1 MTTPIPQLSPYTQLS
16 EKRILVAGA
25 GVTGVAVAKAL
36 QLRGAEVELADEKVR
51 ELAGFTV
58 SSPNEISMQDFD
70 ALMVSPG
77 WREDHPLVLAAREHG
92 RDILNEV
99 DFAFSLKSEY
109 APAQKWLALTGT
121 NGKTTTVEMVAHILS
136 VAGLNA
142 RACGN
147 VGTTVIES
155 VMAPEKFDYLVLE
168 LSSFQLHW
176 LQDAQFIAS
185 AILNIA
191 DDHIDW
197 HGSFDAYAKDKV
209 SILDTSTTAILNGDD
224 GEVVGRT
231 SHWLGRKVFYSLD
244 TPGPGELGVVE
255 ELLVDRAFVADVQEA
270 ALIAELTEV
279 VPTVPHHISNALA
292 AAGLA
297 SSIGVSREL
306 IREALKSFRPGKHRI
321 EEVAD
326 HKGIKWIDDSK
337 ATNPHAAAASIL
349 ANFSV
354 IWIAGGLAKGAQM
367 EPLINRTWTRLKAAI
382 LIGEDRE
389 LIAQALRERAPELPI
404 HFIDTPAGYMKGS
417 SDNSFMES
425 IVRCAQS
432 LAKEGDVVLLAP
444 ACASMDQ
451 FISYGD
457 RGDRF
462 ASAVKDVVLN
472 AH

>member
-1 MTTPIPQLSPYTQLS
+1 MTSSPYSTLS
-16 EKRILVAGA
+16 EKRVLVAGA
-25 GVTGVAVAKAL
+25 GVTGVAVARAL
-36 QLRGAEVELADEKVR
+36 QSRGAEVAFTDEKVI
-51 ELAGFTV
+51 EVEGFTV
-58 SSPNEISMQDFD
+58 FKPDQISMGDFD

-77 WREDHPLVLAAREHG
+77 WREEHPIVLAAREHG
-92 RDILNEV
+92 KDILNEI
-99 DFAFSLKSEY
+99 DFAFSLKNEF
-109 APAQKWLALTGT
+109 APQQKWLALTGT
-121 NGKTTTVEMVAHILS
+121 NGKTTTVEMVAHIFS
-136 VAGLNA
+136 IAGISA

-176 LQDAQFIAS
+176 LQDAQFISS

-191 DDHIDW
+191 DDHVDW
-197 HGSFDAYAKDKV
+197 HGSFDAYAHDKI
-209 SILDTSTTAILNGDD
+209 SILDKSITAILNGDD

-270 ALIAELTEV
+270 ALIAELTEI
-279 VPTVPHHISNALA
+279 VPTVPHHISNSLA

-297 SSIGVSREL
+297 STVGISREV
-306 IREALKSFRPGKHRI
+306 IREALKSFKPGKHRI
-321 EEVAD
+321 EEVAE
-326 HKGIKWIDDSK
+326 HKGVKWIDDSK

-349 ANFSV
+349 SNFSV
-354 IWIAGGLAKGAQM
+354 IWIAGGLAKGAAM
-367 EPLINRTWTRLKAAI
+367 EPLVDRTWSRLKAAI

-389 LIAQALRERAPELPI
+389 LIASALCQRAPELPI
-404 HFIDTPAGYMKGS
+404 HLIDPPVGYQKGS
-417 SDNSFMES
+417 GENTYMES

-432 LAKEGDVVLLAP
+432 LSKEGDVVLLAP

-462 ASAVKDVVLN
+462 ASAVKEVVIN

>member
-1 MTTPIPQLSPYTQLS
+1 MNSSPYAALN
-16 EKRILVAGA
+16 EKRVLVAGA
-25 GVTGVAVAKAL
+25 GVTGLAVARAL
-36 QLRGAEVELADEKVR
+36 QTRGAEVAFIDEKVI
-51 ELAGFTV
+51 EVEGFRV
-58 SSPNEISMQDFD
+58 FLPNQISIEDFD
-70 ALMVSPG
+70 ALMISPG
-77 WREDHPLVLAAREHG
+77 WREDHPIILAARNHG
-92 RDILNEV
+92 KDILNEI
-99 DFAFSLKSEY
+99 DFAFSLKNEL
-109 APAQKWLALTGT
+109 APQQKWLALTGT
-121 NGKTTTVEMVAHILS
+121 NGKTTTVEMVAHILAT
-136 VAGLNA
+136 AGINA

-176 LQDAQFIAS
+176 LKDAQFISS

-191 DDHIDW
+191 DDHVDW
-197 HGSFDAYAKDKV
+197 HGSFDAYAQDKV
-209 SILDTSTTAILNGDD
+209 SILDKSITAILNGDD

-270 ALIAELTEV
+270 ALIAELTEI
-279 VPTVPHHISNALA
+279 VPTVPHHISNSLA

-297 SSIGVSREL
+297 STVGVSREV
-306 IREALKSFRPGKHRI
+306 IREALKSFKPGKHRI
-321 EEVAD
+321 EEVAN
-326 HKGIKWIDDSK
+326 HQGVKWIDDSK

-349 ANFSV
+349 SNFSV
-354 IWIAGGLAKGAQM
+354 IWIAGGLAKGAAM
-367 EPLINRTWTRLKAAI
+367 EPLIDRTWSRLKAAI

-389 LIAQALRERAPELPI
+389 LIAGALRERAPELPI
-404 HFIDTPAGYMKGS
+404 HFIDPPLGFQKGS
-417 SDNSFMES
+417 AANTFMES

-432 LAKEGDVVLLAP
+432 LSREGDVVLLAP

-451 FISYGD
+451 FISYSD

-462 ASAVKDVVLN
+462 ASAVKEVVIN
-472 AH
+472 GD